1 MIASIV
7 TAKFDKATLDE
18 AVEKYAHMQDGVV
31 KYQPGWQSSTLLID
45 RSTGDGVSIVFWE
58 SQDSAEALFTSETY
72 KEITAHLAAHFQ
84 STVERR
90 IYEVAYRS

>member
-7 TAKFDKATLDE
+7 TVKFGKATLDE
-18 AVEKYAHMQDGVV
+18 AIEKYAHMQDAVV

-45 RSTGDGVSIVFWE
+45 RSTGDGVSINVWE
-58 SQDSAEALFTSETY
+58 SQDSAEALFASETY

>member
-7 TAKFDKATLDE
+7 TVKFGKATLDE
-18 AVEKYAHMQDGVV
+18 AIEKYAHMQDAVV
-31 KYQPGWQSSTLLID
+31 KYQPGWHSSTLLID
-45 RSTGDGVSIVFWE
+45 RSTGDGVSINVWE
-58 SQDSAEALFTSETY
+58 SQDSAEALFASETY